1 MMAAMLKGQQAANA
15 TDTRPRQ
22 DGREV
27 EVKASATTRTIACAL
42 SNWCALTRFLDDGHV
57 PIGNNA
63 AENAIRPLAIE
74 VGDHDRYASA
84 GSLHESWLHAA

>member
-1 MMAAMLKGQQAANA
+1 MMAAMLHGQQASNA

-27 EVKASATTRTIACAL
+27 VVNASATARTIACAL
-42 SNWCALTRFLDDGHV
+42 SNWCALTRFLDDHV

-63 AENAIRPLAIE
+63 AESSISPLAIE